1 MKKTMKVVT
10 SAIFFIIVLLLGAV
24 DCLAQQEASA
34 DKSPMFVSSVDA
46 NSSTPFSAVDAA
58 RRSRPP
64 QPAKTHEDL
73 WYPTGFL
80 TLSSPTSDVD
90 VSARESSN
98 VSSKPEKHTT
108 PFRPI
113 DASVE
118 TTPYAQLPAIKEPV
132 KKKGDSVLF
141 FALSIAIAGLGIFL
155 YYDFLYKNQLKEDLV
170 QNAKLCSPSAVSADF
185 DAVLARAPE
194 MTDPREPSFVDPTF
208 DPDSL
213 YYENLRKDR
222 SGLVGNESFE
232 ASGVRLAQGADL
244 TEQNFD
250 YAPKGLGSLS
260 SAVDEVVEDFV
271 VGANATS

>member
-1 MKKTMKVVT
+1 MKVVAN
-10 SAIFFIIVLLLGAV
+10 AIFLIIVLLFGAV
-24 DCLAQQEASA
+24 DCLAQQETPT
-34 DKSPMFVSSVDA
+34 DKGPMFVSSVDA

-80 TLSSPTSDVD
+80 TLSSPTPDVD
-90 VSARESSN
+90 NSVRDAAN
-98 VSSKPEKHTT
+98 ASSKPEKQAA

-118 TTPYAQLPAIKEPV
+118 TTPYTQVSTIKEPV

-141 FALSIAIAGLGIFL
+141 FALSIAIAGLGVFL
-155 YYDFLYKNQLKEDLV
+155 YYDFLYKNKLKEDLV
-170 QNAKLCSPSAVSADF
+170 QNAKLCSPNAVSADF

-213 YYENLRKDR
+213 YYDDHKKDH
-222 SGLVGNESFE
+222 VGFGGSESFE
-232 ASGVRLAQGADL
+232 ASGVRVAPGADL
-244 TEQNFD
+244 SEQNFD
-250 YAPKGLGSLS
+250 YSPKGLGILS
-260 SAVDEVVEDFV
+260 SPTDEVVEDFV
-271 VGANATS
+271 VGTSASS